1 MRSSTQPSACS
12 LTSSSSSAQAWRE
25 STDILRP
32 RVRDCREK
40 EAGVEEAVEVVAAG
54 EEEVMTEAGVREV
67 GSEEAGIEAVEVGFV
82 IQDVM
87 LNAIF

>member
-25 STDILRP
+25 STDISRP
-32 RVRDCREK
+32 RVRDCRER
-40 EAGVEEAVEVVAAG
+40 EAGVEEAVAAG
-54 EEEVMTEAGVREV
+54 EEEVMTEAGVREA
-67 GSEEAGIEAVEVGFV
+67 GAEEAGIEAAEVRFV

-87 LNAIF
+87 